1 MDSATL
7 EPAKL
12 AQNPDFV
19 GWVLTPTPTLDAHW
33 DAVAA
38 RSPTQAE
45 AIAQARALVLFL
57 HRPDPLPD
65 GLVDADWQRVK
76 KTLAGDVPFAA
87 VSRPRQRIP
96 RVRPL
101 TPQFWRWSAA
111 ASVALLLAVG
121 LWWQLRVRAPTLLQ
135 TRSGQTRTVTLADGS
150 RVTLNANSQLRL
162 QPDGWGRFSREVWLS
177 GEAFFEIEKTT
188 DHRRFIVHTDQTAVE
203 VLGTK
208 FNVLARRR
216 RTNVVLLE
224 GRVELRTEAR
234 PALALTPGDWVQVAP
249 LLTTRRRVRAEAFRA
264 WTENR
269 LVFEAVPLA
278 DVLLTLEDR
287 YGYRIQLA
295 DSALGQ
301 RTYTGVLPALPD
313 GSTLVRAVAETYGL
327 TATRSDSLFVLHP

>member
-1 MDSATL
+1 MDSAPL
-7 EPAKL
+7 EPAEL
-12 AQNPDFV
+12 AQDPNFV
-19 GWVLTPTPTLDAHW
+19 AWVLKPTPSLHARW
-33 DAVAA
+33 DAAAA
-38 RSPTQAE
+38 RSLAEAE

-87 VSRPRQRIP
+87 VSRPRQRIS

-101 TPQFWRWSAA
+101 TPQFSRWSAA
-111 ASVALLLAVG
+111 ATVAMLLAAG
-121 LWWQLRVRAPTLLQ
+121 LWWQFRARQPTLLH

-162 QPDGWGRFSREVWLS
+162 QPDGWGRFSREVWLT
-177 GEAFFEIEKTT
+177 GEAFFEIQKTA
-188 DHRRFIVHTDQTAVE
+188 DRRRFVVHTDQTAVE
-203 VLGTK
+203 VLGTA
-208 FNVLARRR
+208 FNVLARRQ

-224 GRVELRTEAR
+224 GRVELRTETR

-249 LLTTRRRVRAEAFRA
+249 HQTTRRRVRAEAYRA

-269 LVFEAVPLA
+269 LLFEAVPVA
-278 DVLLTLEDR
+278 EVLQTLEDR

-295 DSALGQ
+295 DPSLGQ
-301 RTYTGVLPALPD
+301 RTYTGILPALPE
-313 GSTLVRAVAETYGL
+313 GQVLVQAVAETYGL
-327 TATRSDSLFVLHP
+327 KVTRTDSLFVLHP